1 MGNLGFQELLLI
13 LVIALIV
20 FGPRKLPELGKSLGR
35 GLAEF
40 RKASTDLKNAWEEEV
55 RLEELKKLEKAASP
69 AEDFNHHPTPEA
81 SHPKEEV
88 AKPQPEEANKPK
100 TVN

>member
-55 RLEELKKLEKAASP
+55 RLDELKKLEKAASP
-69 AEDFNHHPTPEA
+69 TEDFNHHEA
-81 SHPKEEV
+81 QVNHPKEEV
-88 AKPQPEEANKPK
+88 AKPQPEDANKPK